1 MVDIIVSDIQLEDV
15 LGGGQ
20 IFSRLIYENLSKYY
34 ETTPINIYGKST
46 AFNHLGTYLIKRKI
60 FGRFKILG
68 LLRRSDFASRIFSF
82 VFLKRKNYSTDIL
95 ISNSLLDKIL
105 IQKIKFKKIIMINHA
120 ANTNTGMNLF
130 IKYVKSMKKH
140 ATDFRVIALNKTH
153 YKILNELFPGKVKL
167 IYNGIN
173 LKKISNKQ
181 KIEYLNS
188 IGIGNKKFIL
198 YLGRLEERQKKV
210 SYVIKAFAMLK
221 SEDLN
226 LVIAGKGSDYNMY
239 VSLVKE
245 LNIEGRVIFTG
256 FVSDEKNKFIL
267 FKNCFTFIQPS
278 LNENFSLVTIE
289 AMSQKA
295 IVLTTKNDGSSD
307 IIKDN
312 VNGFFIEIDENSIKD
327 KIASLLTKNQNT
339 IKTIKDNAFLT
350 AKNFTASQMI
360 KNYRNLIEEI
370 TKK

>member
-1 MVDIIVSDIQLEDV
+1 VVDIIVSDIQLEDV

-46 AFNHLGTYLIKRKI
+46 AFNHLGTYLIKRKM
-60 FGRFKILG
+60 FDRFKILG

-82 VFLKRKNYSTDIL
+82 VFLKKKNYSTDIL

-140 ATDFRVIALNKTH
+140 ATDFRVIALNKIQ
-153 YKILNELFPGKVKL
+153 YKILNKIFPDKVIL
-167 IYNGIN
+167 IYNGIDI
-173 LKKISNKQ
+173 KIVNNIQ
-181 KIEYLNS
+181 EREYLNS
-188 IGIGNKKFIL
+188 IKVNDKKFIL
-198 YLGRLEERQKKV
+198 YIGRLEEKQKKV
-210 SYVIKAFAMLK
+210 SYVIKAFALLK
-221 SEDLN
+221 SGNLN
-226 LVIAGKGSDYNMY
+226 LVIAGKGPDYNMY

-245 LNIEGRVIFTG
+245 LNIEDKVIFTG
-256 FVSDEKNKFIL
+256 FVSDEEKLIL
-267 FKNCFTFIQPS
+267 FKNCFAFVQPS
-278 LNENFSLVTIE
+278 LSENFSVITLE
-289 AMSQKA
+289 ALSQRA

-307 IIKDN
+307 IIKDD
-312 VNGFFIEIDENSIKD
+312 VNGFFIEIEENEIKD

-339 IKTIKDNAFLT
+339 IKTIKDNAYLT
-350 AKNFTASQMI
+350 AKNFTVSEMI
-360 KNYRNLIEEI
+360 KNYRNLIKEI
-370 TKK
+370 VEK